1 MQLLIDFDAA
11 SFYLPKTD
19 NEQVLES
26 ATLFNLE
33 PQFGEHYLEKYDSL
47 DYSRGLMFTGR
58 SMAYRES
65 DIIPDEKR
73 IHSEYYQMFY
83 APYNFHYSM
92 HLSIAFNDRFLGIVS
107 FFRDKSKENFTT
119 EDIETLNLLTDHLEA
134 RLYQDYEKRLSSYE
148 KLTVHEAAGKYS
160 LTKREEKVMQSLL
173 DGMENEEIC
182 DVLCIT
188 NNTLKKHILNI
199 YRKLDINNRVQLFK
213 MIREHE

>member
-1 MQLLIDFDAA
+1 
-11 SFYLPKTD
+11 
-19 NEQVLES
+19 
-26 ATLFNLE
+26 
-33 PQFGEHYLEKYDSL
+33 
-47 DYSRGLMFTGR
+47 
-58 SMAYRES
+58 
-65 DIIPDEKR
+65 
-73 IHSEYYQMFY
+73 
-83 APYNFHYSM
+83 
-92 HLSIAFNDRFLGIVS
+92 
-107 FFRDKSKENFTT
+107 
-119 EDIETLNLLTDHLEA
+119 LNLLTDHLEA